1 MCEFD
6 CEIEIEM
13 FLFSEQTL
21 DRKEWWEFF
30 FICVD
35 RIL

>member
-13 FLFSEQTL
+13 FLEQDVVKAEKHLSEN
-21 DRKEWWEFF
+21 
-30 FICVD
+30 V
-35 RIL
+35 